1 MSCRV
6 YSSVKGI
13 HQVTLLGHRSTVC
26 ACFFEKQSLTVS
38 QGHTHHAELVIQYQF
53 YYSLHYYYFV
63 LLLLLLILQLYTVS
77 KDGAV
82 IVWEPSKSAEEIEEY
97 FTNEGNKE
105 EEQEEG
111 TRGREDEAD
120 SSDNEEETGEGRE
133 RERGGVDGR

>member
-38 QGHTHHAELVIQYQF
+38 QGHTHHAELVIQYRF

-63 LLLLLLILQLYTVS
+63 LLLLLLLQLYTVS

-97 FTNEGNKE
+97 LTNEGNKE

-120 SSDNEEETGEGRE
+120 SSDNEEGTGEGR
-133 RERGGVDGR
+133 GGG